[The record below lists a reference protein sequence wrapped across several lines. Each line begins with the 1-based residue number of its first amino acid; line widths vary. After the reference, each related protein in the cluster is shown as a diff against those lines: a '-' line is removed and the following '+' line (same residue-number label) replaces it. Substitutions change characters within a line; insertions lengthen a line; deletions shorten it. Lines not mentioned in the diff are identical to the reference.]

1 MALSQEDVQ
10 AIAEYAR
17 IALEG
22 DELTQMT
29 DYLNSAV
36 EMLEPIREFAGSCDP
51 TFHPI
56 GDLVNVM
63 RPDQVRESLTI
74 EEALYNAA
82 STQGRYFRVPAILPG
97 TDEGGM

>member
-22 DELTQMT
+22 DELARMT

-36 EMLEPIREFAGSCDP
+36 DMLEPIREFAGSADP

-63 RPDQVRESLTI
+63 RPDQVRESLDL

-97 TDEGGM
+97 TAEGGM